1 MGIPWRT
8 FEDIERRLTELERQ
22 MAHLYQHNG
31 IEPPPEPEPSRPSDD
46 VMSLIAQGKKI
57 DAIAQLREE
66 TGLGLAE
73 AKRVV
78 EELEGPLRAD

>member
-1 MGIPWRT
+1 VGIPWRT
-8 FEDIERRLTELERQ
+8 FEDIENRLNELERQ
-22 MAHLYQHNG
+22 VAHLYQHNG
-31 IEPPPEPEPSRPSDD
+31 IEPPPEPDPNRPSDQ

-66 TGLGLAE
+66 TGLGLAD

-78 EELEGPLRAD
+78 EGFQDR